1 MFRIFENRNIFLV
14 CFFRKLGYKSGEGAF
29 FEKSMSETLRRLY
42 ARRAERGDI
51 VVRCGTK
58 QFVAHLAVL
67 EAECGYFRAMG
78 ATLLGS
84 GACGECALESSP
96 DAFERVLECAYSLGL
111 PAGLG
116 MRETLDV
123 LALAV
128 FLDCD
133 VAERAAEAHMASAI
147 DAESA
152 LECWQKTRS
161 AGALEASRVATR
173 CVGRSLALVAR
184 TRAFLSLSREDV
196 TLLLSADELSVRTER
211 TVASALSAWCEA
223 NGELCAPLDGVVRY
237 AWRELPEREKPGV
250 RGIVVL
256 PWDSAKLMLLDEAA
270 EWTELSSLDSPRGRG
285 CGVCHVAGKT
295 YVIGG
300 TAAVVCALGGKWQ
313 TYDHRL
319 SRSEV
324 ACAFLAGKM
333 FVVGGVLGLCPCWD
347 VDVYHLAL
355 GLKGKVY
362 MRKPRKMCCA
372 AATSGALMI
381 AGGIGAFGEVMSH
394 AELFV
399 PDSGWHVAPSMLAP
413 RAAAACATLG
423 SDVYVAG
430 GIGATHSDVDT
441 AERYDAALN
450 AWVAL
455 PPMPRPRSRC
465 GGASMAGAFYVLGGL
480 EGGVPA
486 TTYLRFAEGQ
496 WIVHEASAAFGSCA
510 ACFAN

>member
-1 MFRIFENRNIFLV
+1 
-14 CFFRKLGYKSGEGAF
+14 
-29 FEKSMSETLRRLY
+29 MSDTLRKLY
-42 ARRAERGDI
+42 ARRGDRGD
-51 VVRCGTK
+51 VVVNCGGTA
-58 QFVAHLAVL
+58 FAAHLAVL
-67 EAECGYFRAMG
+67 EAECGYFRTMG
-78 ATLLGS
+78 STMLGPGTLR
-84 GACGECALESSP
+84 ECALEWSP
-96 DAFERVLECAYSLGL
+96 DALERVLECVYALGL
-111 PAGLG
+111 PAALG
-116 MRETLDV
+116 MRETLEV

-133 VAERAAEAHMASAI
+133 VAERAARAHMASAI

-152 LECWQKTRS
+152 LECWQETRRS
-161 AGALEASRVATR
+161 GALEASRVATR

-184 TRAFLSLSREDV
+184 TRAFLDLSREDV
-196 TLLLSADELSVRTER
+196 TLLLSADELAVRTER
-211 TVASALSAWCEA
+211 AVASALTAWCEA

-237 AWRELPEREKPGV
+237 AWREMPERERPGL
-250 RGIVVL
+250 RGILVL
-256 PWDSAKLMLLDEAA
+256 PWDSAKILLLDEAA
-270 EWTELSSLDSPRGRG
+270 EWTALPALDSPRGRG
-285 CGVCHVAGKT
+285 CGVCHFAGKT
-295 YVIGG
+295 YVVGG
-300 TAAVVCALGGKWQ
+300 SSVSSVECASGASWQ

-319 SRSEV
+319 PRSEV

-347 VDVYHLAL
+347 IDVYHLAL

-362 MRKPRKMCCA
+362 MRKPRRMCCA

-430 GIGATHSDVDT
+430 GIGAAHSDVDT

-455 PPMPRPRSRC
+455 PPMPSPRSRC

-486 TTYLRFAEGQ
+486 TTYLRFAERQ
-496 WIVHEASAAFGSCA
+496 WTVHAASAAFDAFGSCA
-510 ACFAN
+510 ACFAS

>member
-1 MFRIFENRNIFLV
+1 MK
-14 CFFRKLGYKSGEGAF
+14 KLF
-29 FEKSMSETLRRLY
+29 
-42 ARRAERGDI
+42 ARRERGDF
-51 VVRCGTK
+51 VVVCGT
-58 QFVAHLAVL
+58 VPVAAHLAVL
-67 EAECGYFRAMG
+67 EAECGYFRTMG

-84 GACGECALESSP
+84 GACGECTLEWGHE
-96 DAFERVLECAYSLGL
+96 AFERVLECVYALGL
-111 PAGLG
+111 PALG
-116 MRETLDV
+116 MRDTLDV

-128 FLDCD
+128 FLDCE
-133 VAERAAEAHMASAI
+133 VAERAAEARMAAAI

-152 LECWQKTRS
+152 LECWQETRRV
-161 AGALEASRVATR
+161 GALEATRVATR

-184 TRAFLSLSREDV
+184 SRAFLRLSREEI
-196 TLLLSADELSVRTER
+196 TLLLSADELAVRTECA
-211 TVASALSAWCEA
+211 VASALSAWCEA

-237 AWRELPEREKPGV
+237 AWREMPERECPGV

-256 PWDSAKLMLLDEAA
+256 PWDSAKLLLLDEAA
-270 EWTELSSLDSPRGRG
+270 EWTALPSLGSPRGKG
-285 CGVCHVAGKT
+285 PGVCHFAGRT
-295 YVIGG
+295 YVVGG
-300 TAAVVCALGGKWQ
+300 THVSAVECTSGASWQ

-333 FVVGGVLGLCPCWD
+333 FVVGGVLGVCPCWD
-347 VDVYHLAL
+347 IDVYHLAL

-362 MRKPRKMCCA
+362 MRKPRRLCCA
-372 AATSGALMI
+372 AETSGALLI
-381 AGGIGAFGEVMSH
+381 AGGIGAFCEVMSH

-399 PDSGWHVAPSMLAP
+399 PDDGWHLAPSMLAP

-450 AWVAL
+450 AWVPL
-455 PPMPRPRSRC
+455 PPMPSSRSRC
-465 GGASMAGAFYVLGGL
+465 GGAAMAGAFYVLGGL

-486 TTYLRFAEGQ
+486 TTYLRFAHGQ
-496 WIVHEASAAFGSCA
+496 WTVHPAEAPYDAFGACA
-510 ACFAN
+510 ACFAG